1 MDTPEYINRDKKKI
15 SADRSKVT
23 FLRNPQYRL
32 FWCVGISHWLLKG
45 KILVI
50 RLCLFVVQLESF
62 LHSYGHH
69 YWRKFANFWPMLCT
83 LCHWALKV
91 LYSLPHCDIYCD
103 MKHHLQ
109 GTLTITPVAE
119 CLAMK
124 LSELKVWFCPSSLE
138 ENDF

>member
-1 MDTPEYINRDKKKI
+1 MDTPEDINRDKKI

-32 FWCVGISHWLLKG
+32 FCCVGICHWLLKG

-62 LHSYGHH
+62 SLI
-69 YWRKFANFWPMLCT
+69 WTPLLAKVCKFWPMLRT

-103 MKHHLQ
+103 MEHHLQ